1 MRFEFATSTR
11 IIFGAGTLREA
22 APAARAFGRKALVV
36 VGKSAGRARGL
47 LEQLKAEGV
56 AAGIYHVPGE
66 PTVDMVVAGLEQAR
80 ATGCEMVIGLGG
92 GSALDVGKAIAA
104 LMANPNGI
112 YDYLEVVGQG
122 QALANPP
129 APFIAIPTT
138 AGTGTEVTRNSV
150 LTDTSHSVKVS
161 LRSALMLP
169 RLAIV
174 DPELT
179 YGLPAE
185 VTATSGMDALTQL
198 VEPFLSN
205 ASNLITDGL
214 CRKGLPRAA
223 RSLRPLYETGED
235 ALAREDMALASLF
248 GGLALANARLG
259 AVHAFAGPIGGMFAA
274 PHGALCARLLPPVTE
289 TNLKALQRREP
300 LSTVLARFDEL
311 ACILTGK
318 PGARGEEGIEWLKE
332 LSAALKIA
340 PLAAYGIKKSDF
352 PGIVAQAKKANSMKG
367 NPVELTDD
375 ELAGILENAL

>member
-22 APAARAFGRKALVV
+22 APAARTFGRQALVV
-36 VGKSAGRARGL
+36 VGKSAGRAQGL

-56 AAGIYHVPGE
+56 AARIHHVPGE

-80 ATGCEMVIGLGG
+80 ATGCELVIGLGG

-104 LMANPNGI
+104 LLTNPGGI
-112 YDYLEVVGQG
+112 YDYLEVVGRG

-129 APFIAIPTT
+129 AAFIAIPTT

-150 LTDTSHSVKVS
+150 LTDTSHRVKVS

-179 YGLPAE
+179 YGLPVE

-205 ASNLITDGL
+205 AANLITDGL
-214 CRKGLPRAA
+214 CRDGLPRAA
-223 RSLRPLYETGED
+223 RSLRRLYETGED

-248 GGLALANARLG
+248 GGMALANARLG
-259 AVHAFAGPIGGMFAA
+259 AVHAFAGPLGGMFAA
-274 PHGALCARLLPPVTE
+274 PHGALCARLLPAVTE

-300 LSTVLARFDEL
+300 LSPVLARFDEL

-318 PGARGEEGIEWLKE
+318 PGARAEEGIEWLKE
-332 LSAALKIA
+332 LSVALQIS

-352 PGIVAQAKKANSMKG
+352 PGIVAQAKRPTA
-367 NPVELTDD
+367 
-375 ELAGILENAL
+375 